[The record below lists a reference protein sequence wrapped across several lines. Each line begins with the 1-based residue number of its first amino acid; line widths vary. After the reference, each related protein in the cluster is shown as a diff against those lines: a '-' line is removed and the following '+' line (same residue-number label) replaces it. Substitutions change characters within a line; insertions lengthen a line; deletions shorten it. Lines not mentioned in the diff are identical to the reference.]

1 MGIFTSVVP
10 TFSSISCHTVAL
22 FTFLKLL
29 LHPDHSRTQIICM
42 RQSALHPGGSVL
54 SKALN
59 DRFPDAYS
67 TGGDHSGHKWIVL
80 TERCFFGPSQAISPE
95 VSTCP

>member
-10 TFSSISCHTVAL
+10 TFPSISCHTVAP

-67 TGGDHSGHKWIVL
+67 TGGVIILDTSGL
-80 TERCFFGPSQAISPE
+80 F
-95 VSTCP
+95 